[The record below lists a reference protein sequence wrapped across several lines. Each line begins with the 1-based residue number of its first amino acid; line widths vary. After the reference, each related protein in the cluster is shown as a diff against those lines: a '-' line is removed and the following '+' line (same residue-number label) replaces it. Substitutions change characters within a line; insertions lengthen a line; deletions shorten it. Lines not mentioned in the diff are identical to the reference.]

1 MTAIAGHRG
10 DAAVTAHNDI
20 FINGEWVPSSG
31 LPPFGLT
38 GQEVQN
44 VLPQAEVR
52 LQRPLRMGR

>member
-10 DAAVTAHNDI
+10 DAAVTAHNEI

-44 VLPQAEVR
+44 VL
-52 LQRPLRMGR
+52 QRPLRMGR